1 MQGHPLAMVAY
12 GISIL
17 PLTSNLKRE
26 ISDVTH
32 PWYAEDAVV
41 LGKFAIIEIYFNSL
55 THQGPGRGYYSK
67 PSKSVLIVH
76 P

>member
-1 MQGHPLAMVAY
+1 MQGYPLAMVAY

-17 PLTSNLKRE
+17 PLTKNLKRE

-41 LGKFAIIEIYFNSL
+41 LGKFAIIEI
-55 THQGPGRGYYSK
+55 
-67 PSKSVLIVH
+67 
-76 P
+76 